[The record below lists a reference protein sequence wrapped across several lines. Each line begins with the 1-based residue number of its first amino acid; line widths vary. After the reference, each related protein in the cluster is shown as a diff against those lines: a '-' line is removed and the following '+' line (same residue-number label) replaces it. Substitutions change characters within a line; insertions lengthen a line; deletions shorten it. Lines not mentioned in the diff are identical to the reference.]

1 MKIGRNQ
8 LCPCGSGKK
17 YKNCCM
23 GKENIEEEFEIGK
36 KKNSWEEFLNTE
48 EGLETMYNMLANMR
62 DFLLKDKPHIKEYK
76 KIRKLHS
83 EIIDSMQQYYEEG
96 KFKQEFSLEKVEE
109 KIDRKNIKLLSTDFD
124 TSTQLGMTSLL
135 NIIVYKNSST
145 ANCLTEEYLRKNK
158 FRKPEKVE
166 FLRAMLNSEAGLF
179 EITMTY
185 EENGQVKMKNVLSGK
200 EYLVTDIALS
210 GNKNN
215 DKFYWYNRIIT
226 YNGISFGTGIGII
239 FEKTDKFIIN
249 WIKENKKNYN
259 EKEEMLRFLTLYNEY
274 QKNDRGI
281 KLRVNNM

>member
-1 MKIGRNQ
+1 MKIGRNE

-17 YKNCCM
+17 YKYCCM

-48 EGLETMYNMLANMR
+48 EGMETMYNMLANMR

-83 EIIDSMQQYYEEG
+83 EIIDNMQQYYEEG
-96 KFKQEFSLEKVEE
+96 NFKQEFDLGEVKD
-109 KIDRKNIKLLSTDFD
+109 KIETKNIKLLSTDFD
-124 TSTQLGMTSLL
+124 TSTQLGMTALL
-135 NIIVYKNSST
+135 NIIIYKNSST

-179 EITMTY
+179 EITKTDK
-185 EENGQVKMKNVLSGK
+185 ENAQVKMKNVLSGK

-226 YNGISFGTGIGII
+226 YNGISFGTGVGII
-239 FEKTDKFIIN
+239 FEKNDKFIIN
-249 WIKENKKNYN
+249 WINENKKNYN
-259 EKEEMLRFLTLYNEY
+259 EKEEMVRFLTLYNEY

>member
-1 MKIGRNQ
+1 MKIGRNE

-17 YKNCCM
+17 YKYCCM
-23 GKENIEEEFEIGK
+23 GKENIKEEFEIGK

-48 EGLETMYNMLANMR
+48 EGMETMYNMLANMR

-83 EIIDSMQQYYEEG
+83 EIIDNMQQYYEEG
-96 KFKQEFSLEKVEE
+96 NFKQEFDLGEVKD
-109 KIDRKNIKLLSTDFD
+109 KIETKNIKLLSTDFD
-124 TSTQLGMTSLL
+124 TSTQLGMTALL
-135 NIIVYKNSST
+135 NIIIYKNSST
-145 ANCLTEEYLRKNK
+145 ANCLTGEYLRKNK

-179 EITMTY
+179 EITKTD
-185 EENGQVKMKNVLSGK
+185 EENAQVKMKNVLSGK

-226 YNGISFGTGIGII
+226 YNGISFGTGVGII
-239 FEKTDKFIIN
+239 FEKNDKFIIN
-249 WIKENKKNYN
+249 WINENKKNYN
-259 EKEEMLRFLTLYNEY
+259 EKEEMVRFLTLYNEY

>member
-1 MKIGRNQ
+1 MKIGRNE

-17 YKNCCM
+17 YKYCCM

-48 EGLETMYNMLANMR
+48 EGMETMHNMLANMR

-83 EIIDSMQQYYEEG
+83 EIIDNMQQYYEEG
-96 KFKQEFSLEKVEE
+96 NFKQEFDLGEVKD
-109 KIDRKNIKLLSTDFD
+109 KIETKNIKLLSTDFD
-124 TSTQLGMTSLL
+124 TSTQLGMTALL
-135 NIIVYKNSST
+135 NIIIYKNSST

-179 EITMTY
+179 EITKTD
-185 EENGQVKMKNVLSGK
+185 EENAQVKMKNVLSGK

-226 YNGISFGTGIGII
+226 YNGISFGTGVGII
-239 FEKTDKFIIN
+239 FEKNDKFIIN
-249 WIKENKKNYN
+249 WINENKKNYN
-259 EKEEMLRFLTLYNEY
+259 EKEEMVRFLTLYNEY

>member
-1 MKIGRNQ
+1 MKIGRNE

-17 YKNCCM
+17 YKYCCM
-23 GKENIEEEFEIGK
+23 GKENIEEFEIGK

-48 EGLETMYNMLANMR
+48 EGMETMYNMLANMR

-83 EIIDSMQQYYEEG
+83 EIIDNMQQYYEEG
-96 KFKQEFSLEKVEE
+96 NFKQEFDLGEVKD
-109 KIDRKNIKLLSTDFD
+109 KIETKNIKLLSTDFD
-124 TSTQLGMTSLL
+124 TSTQLGMTALL
-135 NIIVYKNSST
+135 NIIIYKNSST

-179 EITMTY
+179 EITKTDK
-185 EENGQVKMKNVLSGK
+185 ENAQVKMKNVLSGK

-226 YNGISFGTGIGII
+226 YNGISFGTGVGII
-239 FEKTDKFIIN
+239 FEKNDKFIIN
-249 WIKENKKNYN
+249 WINENKKNYN
-259 EKEEMLRFLTLYNEY
+259 EKEEMVRFLTLYNEY

>member
-83 EIIDSMQQYYEEG
+83 EIINNMQQYYEEG

-226 YNGISFGTGIGII
+226 YNGISFGTGIGIV
-239 FEKTDKFIIN
+239 FEKTDKFINN

-259 EKEEMLRFLTLYNEY
+259 AKEEMLRFLTLYNEY

>member
-23 GKENIEEEFEIGK
+23 GKENIEEEFDIGK

-179 EITMTY
+179 EITKTD

>member
-83 EIIDSMQQYYEEG
+83 EIINNMQQYYEEG

>member
-1 MKIGRNQ
+1 MKIGRNE

-17 YKNCCM
+17 YKYCCM

-48 EGLETMYNMLANMR
+48 EGMETMYNMLANMR
-62 DFLLKDKPHIKEYK
+62 DSLLKDKPHIKEYK

-83 EIIDSMQQYYEEG
+83 EIIDNMQQYYEEG
-96 KFKQEFSLEKVEE
+96 NFKQEFDLGEVKD
-109 KIDRKNIKLLSTDFD
+109 KIETKNIKLLSTDFD
-124 TSTQLGMTSLL
+124 TSTQLGMTALL
-135 NIIVYKNSST
+135 NIIIYKNSST

-179 EITMTY
+179 EITKTD
-185 EENGQVKMKNVLSGK
+185 EENAQVKMKNVLSGK

-226 YNGISFGTGIGII
+226 YNGISFGIGVGII
-239 FEKTDKFIIN
+239 FEKNDKFIIN
-249 WIKENKKNYN
+249 WINENKKNYN
-259 EKEEMLRFLTLYNEY
+259 EKEEMVRFLTLYNEY

>member
-1 MKIGRNQ
+1 MKIGRNK

-23 GKENIEEEFEIGK
+23 GKEDIEEIFDVKRK
-36 KKNSWEEFLNTE
+36 KGDLEEFLNAE
-48 EGLETMYNMLANMR
+48 EGLEMMYNMLVNMR

-83 EIIDSMQQYYEEG
+83 EIIDNMQQYYEEG
-96 KFKQEFSLEKVEE
+96 KFKQEFGLENIKE
-109 KIDRKNIKLLSTDFD
+109 KTDRKNIKLLSTDFD

-135 NIIVYKNSST
+135 NIVVYKNSST

-179 EITMTY
+179 EITKTDK
-185 EENGQVKMKNVLSGK
+185 ENAQVKLKNVLSGK

-210 GNKNN
+210 DNRNN
-215 DKFYWYNRIIT
+215 DKFYLYNRIIT
-226 YNGISFGTGIGII
+226 YNGISFGTGVGII

-249 WIKENKKNYN
+249 WIRENKKNYN
-259 EKEEMLRFLTLYNEY
+259 EKEEMLRFLTLYDEY

>member
-23 GKENIEEEFEIGK
+23 GKENIEEEFDIGK

>member
-1 MKIGRNQ
+1 MKIGRNE

-17 YKNCCM
+17 YKYCCM
-23 GKENIEEEFEIGK
+23 GKENIEEFEIGK

-48 EGLETMYNMLANMR
+48 EGMETMYNMLANMR

-83 EIIDSMQQYYEEG
+83 EIIDNMQQYYEEG
-96 KFKQEFSLEKVEE
+96 NFKQEFDLGEVKD
-109 KIDRKNIKLLSTDFD
+109 KIETKNIKLLSTDFD
-124 TSTQLGMTSLL
+124 TSTQLGMTALL
-135 NIIVYKNSST
+135 NIIIYKNSST

-179 EITMTY
+179 EITKTD
-185 EENGQVKMKNVLSGK
+185 EENAQVKMKNVLSGK

>member
-1 MKIGRNQ
+1 MKIGRNE

-17 YKNCCM
+17 YKYCCM

-48 EGLETMYNMLANMR
+48 EGMETMYNMLANMR

-83 EIIDSMQQYYEEG
+83 EIIDNMQQYYEEG
-96 KFKQEFSLEKVEE
+96 NFKQEFDLGEVKD
-109 KIDRKNIKLLSTDFD
+109 KIETKNIKLLSTDFD
-124 TSTQLGMTSLL
+124 TSTQLGMTALL
-135 NIIVYKNSST
+135 NIIIYKNSST

-179 EITMTY
+179 EITKTDK
-185 EENGQVKMKNVLSGK
+185 ENAQVKMKNVLSGK

-226 YNGISFGTGIGII
+226 YTGISFGTGVGII
-239 FEKTDKFIIN
+239 FEKNDKFIIN
-249 WIKENKKNYN
+249 WINENKKNYN
-259 EKEEMLRFLTLYNEY
+259 EKEEMVRFLTLYNEY

>member
-1 MKIGRNQ
+1 
-8 LCPCGSGKK
+8 
-17 YKNCCM
+17 M
-23 GKENIEEEFEIGK
+23 GKENIEAEFEIGK

-83 EIIDSMQQYYEEG
+83 EIINNMQQYYEEG
-96 KFKQEFSLEKVEE
+96 KFKQKFGLENIEE
-109 KIDRKNIKLLSTDFD
+109 KTDRKNIKLLSTDFD
-124 TSTQLGMTSLL
+124 TSTQLGATALL

-145 ANCLTEEYLRKNK
+145 VSCLTEEYLIKNK

-274 QKNDRGI
+274 QKNDRGV

>member
-1 MKIGRNQ
+1 MKIGRNE

-17 YKNCCM
+17 YKYCCM

-48 EGLETMYNMLANMR
+48 EGMETMYNMLANMR

-83 EIIDSMQQYYEEG
+83 EIIDNMQQYYEEG
-96 KFKQEFSLEKVEE
+96 NFKQEFDLGEVKD
-109 KIDRKNIKLLSTDFD
+109 KIETKNIKLLSTDFD
-124 TSTQLGMTSLL
+124 TSTQLGMTALL
-135 NIIVYKNSST
+135 NIIIYKNSST

-179 EITMTY
+179 EITKTD
-185 EENGQVKMKNVLSGK
+185 EENAQVKMKNVLSGK

-226 YNGISFGTGIGII
+226 YNGISFGTGVGII
-239 FEKTDKFIIN
+239 FEKNDKFIIN
-249 WIKENKKNYN
+249 WINENKKNYN
-259 EKEEMLRFLTLYNEY
+259 EKEEMVRFLTLYNEY

>member
-8 LCPCGSGKK
+8 LCSCGSGKK

-83 EIIDSMQQYYEEG
+83 EIINNMQQYYEEG

>member
-1 MKIGRNQ
+1 MKIGRNE

-17 YKNCCM
+17 YKYCCM

-48 EGLETMYNMLANMR
+48 EGMETMHNMLANMR

-83 EIIDSMQQYYEEG
+83 EIIDNMQQYYEEG
-96 KFKQEFSLEKVEE
+96 NFKQEFDLGEVKD
-109 KIDRKNIKLLSTDFD
+109 KIETKNIKLLSTDFD
-124 TSTQLGMTSLL
+124 TSTQLGMTALL
-135 NIIVYKNSST
+135 NIIIYKNSST

-179 EITMTY
+179 EITKTD
-185 EENGQVKMKNVLSGK
+185 EENAQVKMKNVLSGK

-226 YNGISFGTGIGII
+226 YNAISFGTGVGII

-249 WIKENKKNYN
+249 WINENKKNYN
-259 EKEEMLRFLTLYNEY
+259 EKEEMVRFLTLYNEY

>member
-1 MKIGRNQ
+1 MKIGRNE

-17 YKNCCM
+17 YKYCCM

-48 EGLETMYNMLANMR
+48 EGMETMYNMLANMR

-83 EIIDSMQQYYEEG
+83 EIIDNMQQYYEEG
-96 KFKQEFSLEKVEE
+96 NFKQEFDLGEVKD
-109 KIDRKNIKLLSTDFD
+109 KIETKNIKLLSTDFD
-124 TSTQLGMTSLL
+124 TSTQLGMTALL
-135 NIIVYKNSST
+135 NIIIYKNSST

-179 EITMTY
+179 EITKTD
-185 EENGQVKMKNVLSGK
+185 EENAQVKMKNVLSGK

-226 YNGISFGTGIGII
+226 YNGISFGIGVGII
-239 FEKTDKFIIN
+239 FEKNDKFIIN
-249 WIKENKKNYN
+249 WINENKKNYN
-259 EKEEMLRFLTLYNEY
+259 EKEEMVRFLTLYNEY